1 MPPVI
6 DVSELRKTYTDGA
19 EALKGITFSV
29 DEGEFFGFLGPNG
42 AGKSTT
48 IKILITLLAP
58 TDGGARVFGRDIA
71 RRRERYPHA
80 DRLRGAGSR
89 RRRRAHRPREPDAA
103 GRAVPHARGRCSRN
117 RVDELLELVDLTED
131 ADRQAGRTPAACES
145 GSTWRRD

>member
-58 TDGGARVFGRDIA
+58 DRGGARVFGHDVGGDA
-71 RRRERYPHA
+71 NADPHA

-89 RRRRAHRPREPDAA
+89 VDDELTGRENLAA
-103 GRAVPHARGRCSRN
+103 GQLYHMRGRCCA
-117 RVDELLELVDLTED
+117 RVDELLDLVDLPRTPTG
-131 ADRQAGRTPAACES
+131 RQGRTPAACES
-145 GSTWRRD
+145 GSTWQRD